1 MIWAAYIAATI
12 ADIVTSVIA
21 RRNPR
26 LGEGNLLR
34 FTGRFW
40 IVARIALAVAI
51 AVIVLTA
58 PVPLDADRGDRCSSE
73 RRGVERGADCEGGL
87 NWQTTFPATGRGL

>member
-1 MIWAAYIAATI
+1 MILALYIAATI
-12 ADIVTSVIA
+12 ADIVTGVIA

-34 FTGRFW
+34 FAGRFW

-58 PVPLDADRGDRCSSE
+58 PVPLWTLTVAT
-73 RRGVERGADCEGGL
+73 VLFGAVAVW
-87 NWQTTFPATGRGL
+87 NVVQIARAS

>member
-1 MIWAAYIAATI
+1 MIWAAYICATC

-34 FTGRFW
+34 FTGKYW
-40 IVARIALAVAI
+40 IAARIALAVAI
-51 AVIVLTA
+51 AVIVLNA
-58 PVPLDADRGDRCSSE
+58 PVPLWTLTVAT
-73 RRGVERGADCEGGL
+73 VAYGAVAAW
-87 NWQTTFPATGRGL
+87 NVVQIARAN

>member
-1 MIWAAYIAATI
+1 MIWLAYIAATI

-34 FTGRFW
+34 FTGKHW

-58 PVPLDADRGDRCSSE
+58 PVPPWTLTVAT
-73 RRGVERGADCEGGL
+73 VAYGAVAVW
-87 NWQTTFPATGRGL
+87 NVVQIARAN

>member
-1 MIWAAYIAATI
+1 MIWFAFIAATI

-34 FTGRFW
+34 FTGKYL
-40 IVARIALAVAI
+40 IAARIALAVAI
-51 AVIVLTA
+51 AVIVLNA
-58 PVPLDADRGDRCSSE
+58 PVPLWTLTVAT
-73 RRGVERGADCEGGL
+73 VAYGAVAVW
-87 NWQTTFPATGRGL
+87 NVVQIARAN

>member
-1 MIWAAYIAATI
+1 MILVAYIAAVI
-12 ADIVTSVIA
+12 ADIVTTLVA
-21 RRNPR
+21 MRNPR

-51 AVIVLTA
+51 AVIVLNA
-58 PVPLDADRGDRCSSE
+58 PVPLWTLTVAT
-73 RRGVERGADCEGGL
+73 VAYGAVAVW
-87 NWQTTFPATGRGL
+87 NVVQIARAN

>member
-1 MIWAAYIAATI
+1 MILALYIAATI

-34 FTGRFW
+34 FAGAHW
-40 IVARIALAVAI
+40 IIVRVALAVAI
-51 AVIVLTA
+51 AVIVLNA
-58 PVPLDADRGDRCSSE
+58 PVPLWTLTFAT
-73 RRGVERGADCEGGL
+73 VLFGAVAAW
-87 NWQTTFPATGRGL
+87 NVVQIVRVA